1 MSGKE
6 TVGALAK
13 VALEDVSLW
22 QLKDLLPHCETIDPA
37 IAIEGRAKAGCPPF
51 ICQFLARRKCAQ
63 AERVL
68 TMSC

>member
-37 IAIEGRAKAGCPPF
+37 IAIEGRAKAGFPPF
-51 ICQFLARRKCAQ
+51 ICQFLAPAHTRAR
-63 AERVL
+63 
-68 TMSC
+68 